1 MADWVTIRSEYIST
15 QISTRDLAK
24 KHGVS
29 YSTLRKRAE
38 KEAWAQLRSKQ
49 GRIVDALVAQKTAEA
64 VSDAEADRIT
74 HLMAAGAKAARM
86 LSAQLDRM
94 EESGKVKTYEVKAIT
109 EALKNVRDLY
119 KDARGERQRN
129 TMEKLDN
136 ILQEMRNAVDT
147 ETG

>member
-24 KHGVS
+24 KHGVP

-74 HLMAAGAKAARM
+74 HLMAAGAKAARI
-86 LSAQLDRM
+86 LSEQLDRM
-94 EESGKVKTYEVKAIT
+94 EESGDISTYEIRAIV
-109 EALKNVRDLY
+109 ESLKHVRDLY
-119 KDARGERQRN
+119 KSSPAPDSNLQKARELLGGVPDG
-129 TMEKLDN
+129 LD
-136 ILQEMRNAVDT
+136 
-147 ETG
+147 